1 MQNIRASRMFL
12 LQMAKVAV
20 SGSDV
25 SLSQTACLRL
35 IRSPL
40 KQDECD
46 KVAQPVNKKSLLLL
60 EFPAHV
66 KTKLHPGFTAEP
78 R

>member
-1 MQNIRASRMFL
+1 MFL

-66 KTKLHPGFTAEP
+66 KPKLHPGFTAEP

>member
-1 MQNIRASRMFL
+1 MFL

-40 KQDECD
+40 KQDERD
-46 KVAQPVNKKSLLLL
+46 MVAQPVSKKSLLLG
-60 EFPAHV
+60 FPAHV